1 MFNQILAAVDLDHS
15 DNAEKILQ
23 IAVDIANTY
32 TARLQVVSVIGAVQQ
47 VVSQYL
53 PEGYEKMAMKG
64 TKQDL
69 AKLLANVELVKG
81 DVTITARFGDI
92 YREILAQ
99 AEKSAADLIVIGS
112 HKAQAIDFLLGTNA
126 ARVVRH
132 ASCSVFVVR

>member
-53 PEGYEKMAMKG
+53 PEGYEEMAMKG
-64 TKQDL
+64 GRL
-69 AKLLANVELVKG
+69 SLL
-81 DVTITARFGDI
+81 
-92 YREILAQ
+92 
-99 AEKSAADLIVIGS
+99 
-112 HKAQAIDFLLGTNA
+112 LLGLGGLAVLSTLVA
-126 ARVVRH
+126 AALSFLIRG
-132 ASCSVFVVR
+132 